1 MLIQSLIEMETR
13 LSMIRERIRS
23 IPIYHE
29 SRACEF
35 PTAERLLSS
44 LESVQIHNLSD
55 ANREVQVFQLELTPL
70 QERLLKLM
78 GVDRGDYV
86 LAAE

>member
-1 MLIQSLIEMETR
+1 MK
-13 LSMIRERIRS
+13 REKIRS

-29 SRACEF
+29 SRECEF

-44 LESVQIHNLSD
+44 FGSVQIHRLSD
-55 ANREVQVFQLELTPL
+55 ADREVQVFQPELTPL
-70 QERLLKLM
+70 QERLLELM
-78 GVDRGDYV
+78 GVDRGDYT